1 MIATCVEEAIS
12 NITKLIIT
20 ELAYAQII
28 TYPRAREENDG
39 LCIHS
44 SLHVGEK

>member
-20 ELAYAQII
+20 ELAYAQI